1 MFTISSAVFLLI
13 SSCRPN
19 CRSKHISG
27 VGGQMAPKSGILEPS
42 KHTSGAEVS
51 TFRNSGNYTDQLV
64 KVPKGPRQRRKDT
77 HFLQNGIH
85 IFFNFARL
93 EPRYFFHTTL
103 LTAVTG
109 FLARLEPVTLY
120 GDLGTIRDQIRSA
133 VFRWRPST
141 HNSGAAVHI
150 FRHSCQHSG
159 NEGSGRFTRLS
170 ILYYNYCMMLW
181 ISRSEGLRS
190 VTVNNL

>member
-85 IFFNFARL
+85 NFLQFRTTRAALLFSHHALDRGNRFPGATRARYSLRGPRDDPGPNTICSFPL
-93 EPRYFFHTTL
+93 EAEYT
-103 LTAVTG
+103 
-109 FLARLEPVTLY
+109 
-120 GDLGTIRDQIRSA
+120 
-133 VFRWRPST
+133 
-141 HNSGAAVHI
+141 
-150 FRHSCQHSG
+150 
-159 NEGSGRFTRLS
+159 
-170 ILYYNYCMMLW
+170 
-181 ISRSEGLRS
+181 
-190 VTVNNL
+190 